1 MNPEVTSDGPEQ
13 LVEHFF
19 RHESAKLIAV
29 LARAFGVRHLDLI
42 EDKTQEA
49 LITAMETWGRHG
61 IPSNPSGW
69 IYRVARNRVLDVL
82 RREKIHQRAMAWTQ
96 GNEQYI
102 VSLADQWIA
111 DDQVPDSLLRMMFV
125 CCHPVLDRRSQI
137 ALTLKILCGFSLSEI
152 ARGLLISN
160 EAAKKRVQRAKK
172 ALAEEQIKPELPPA
186 DELQQRLSAVQ
197 EVLYLMFNE
206 GYSATQGHE
215 PLRDDICEE
224 AARLCHLLCGHESFG
239 TPETKALLALMLAHS
254 ARLGARVDSEGATIL
269 LADQDRSLW
278 DRGLVRAADDW
289 LERSKTDHPSR
300 FHYEA
305 AIALTH
311 CFAPTLEQT
320 RWDRIVFFYDRLL
333 QLHPSPLYR
342 LNRAIA
348 RAESGDV
355 DQALEELESLRG
367 RQDMSS
373 YFLLS
378 CALGRL
384 HELRDDS
391 RKAVDAYT
399 AALSGAL
406 AEHER
411 ALLERRISQL
421 RGAQTDGRSFDAT
434 EELK

>member
-1 MNPEVTSDGPEQ
+1 MKPEVTSDGPEQ

-49 LITAMETWGRHG
+49 LITAMETWGRRG
-61 IPSNPSGW
+61 VPANPSGW
-69 IYRVARNRVLDVL
+69 IYRVARNRVLDAL

-96 GNEQYI
+96 GNESHI
-102 VSLADQWIA
+102 VSLADQWIT

-125 CCHPVLDRRSQI
+125 SCHPVLDRRSQI

-152 ARGLLISN
+152 ARGLLISA

-172 ALAEEQIKPELPPA
+172 ALAEQQIQAELPPPEA
-186 DELQQRLSAVQ
+186 LQPRLAAVR

-206 GYSATQGHE
+206 GYSTSQGHE

-224 AARLCHLLCGHESFG
+224 AARLCHLLGGHESFS
-239 TPETKALLALMLAHS
+239 TPETRALLALMLAHS
-254 ARLGARVDSEGATIL
+254 ARLSARVNSEGATIL

-289 LERSKTDHPSR
+289 LERSKTEHPSR

-311 CFAPTLEQT
+311 CLAPTLAQT
-320 RWDRIVFFYDRLL
+320 RWDQIVFFYDRLI
-333 QLHPSPLYR
+333 QLHPSPLYV

-348 RAESGDV
+348 RGESGDV
-355 DQALEELESLRG
+355 DQALEELEALRG
-367 RQDMSS
+367 RREMSR

-378 CALGRL
+378 CAFGRL
-384 HELRDDS
+384 HELRDDPQ
-391 RKAVDAYT
+391 KAIDAYT
-399 AALSGAL
+399 SALSADL
-406 AEHER
+406 AGHER
-411 ALLERRISQL
+411 ALLETRIAGLHSDKADH
-421 RGAQTDGRSFDAT
+421 RPFDAT
-434 EELK
+434 GRSQ